1 MSVRYRPICPQQAWR
16 SPLAHS
22 LTSVE
27 RFGEIYLLTNPTA
40 NSIGCYPLIP
50 RIAAAEIGMSTE
62 EMQNVICRL
71 EEMSVAIL
79 RDGHI
84 LVKTWFLHSTWES
97 TLQGNVLKT
106 AQADLK
112 RMPESLQ
119 QHWRDACINAGVPA
133 SVVDTTLAEALAS
146 PSKGASKGVAHPTQP
161 KRKTDEEPTTTTTPS
176 DPVVV
181 ELDLLSCAESHRD
194 TLLRVAEQ
202 HRLTPQQCQELGW
215 ELSARLRAT
224 EQGQGKPIGVVDR
237 WLTSLAKAMIEGS
250 DILQAGRD
258 LRDQRAKARQNQ
270 SIEKLAEQ
278 RSEEKRAADEA
289 ERQQAEAVLMSM
301 DDAGISALIER
312 LSTSGSTRGVAARCE
327 DALRARQ
334 VPPSCSSVI
343 KPLMREAG
351 LLTPSKAT
359 LL

>member
-16 SPLAHS
+16 SQLAHS

-27 RFGEIYLLTNPTA
+27 RFGEIYLLTNPAA

-50 RIAAAEIGMSTE
+50 RIAAAEIGMSAE

-106 AQADLK
+106 ARADIK
-112 RMPESLQ
+112 RMPTSLQ

-133 SVVDTTLAEALAS
+133 LIVNTTLAEALTS
-146 PSKGASKGVAHPTQP
+146 PSEGACKGVAHPTTQT
-161 KRKTDEEPTTTTTPS
+161 KRKPDEEPTTTTTPLA
-176 DPVVV
+176 PVVV

-224 EQGQGKPIGVVDR
+224 EQGQGKPIGVVAR
-237 WLTSLAKAMIEGS
+237 WLTSLAQALIAGS

-258 LRDQRAKARQNQ
+258 LRDQRTKARQAQ
-270 SIEKLAEQ
+270 SVEELAEQ
-278 RSEEKRAADEA
+278 RSARTRAADDVESRA
-289 ERQQAEAVLMSM
+289 K
-301 DDAGISALIER
+301 
-312 LSTSGSTRGVAARCE
+312 LSH
-327 DALRARQ
+327 
-334 VPPSCSSVI
+334 
-343 KPLMREAG
+343 
-351 LLTPSKAT
+351 
-359 LL
+359 